1 MKTRLKTIHEEQYSD
16 GSKTLGVLFNYSFEV
31 EHDGW
36 KESFIYIF
44 NHERA
49 TYAFFNTIVDMVDFQ
64 LYGNGSKVKKA
75 YMKEVDFDALYDAE
89 FVEGKFSDRLTWL

>member
-1 MKTRLKTIHEEQYSD
+1 MKTRLKTAHEEQYSD

-44 NHERA
+44 NHEKNM
-49 TYAFFNTIVDMVDFQ
+49 YIFFNTMVDVFDYM
-64 LYGNGSKVKKA
+64 LYGEDKMKRA
-75 YMKEVDFDALYDAE
+75 YMEEDEFDSYYDAPYI
-89 FVEGKFSDRLTWL
+89 EGKFGDLLKWV